1 VYCVIFM
8 VSKKKYSSNVP
19 CNKILTSFKF
29 EEISYIFFFGFL
41 EASLLEI
48 SYNSFTSLFILRA
61 PMRPLA
67 RTAVLMIEQY
77 SRKKANGISML
88 FPIPIEQYNRLAR
101 TQDKHQKIK
110 KQERDSSNQQQQVR
124 ERRNRARARSIPPA
138 LTFYARMLQKHKRR
152 LKCSGAGAVAGLVA
166 WSYD

>member
-1 VYCVIFM
+1 
-8 VSKKKYSSNVP
+8 
-19 CNKILTSFKF
+19 
-29 EEISYIFFFGFL
+29 
-41 EASLLEI
+41 
-48 SYNSFTSLFILRA
+48 
-61 PMRPLA
+61 MRPLA

-166 WSYD
+166 WSYDWLVYWIFGFRYSS